1 MKLYLHPTMPIA
13 DAALMAFRSG
23 KHLRG
28 RAGVVEVRPGRD
40 FAQAEKALKSK
51 ALLRLARSIERGHN
65 K

>member
-13 DAALMAFRSG
+13 DAALLAFRNG
-23 KHLRG
+23 QHVRG
-28 RAGVVEVRPGRD
+28 RAGVVEICPGRD

-51 ALLRLARSIERGHN
+51 ALLRLARSIERGHT